1 MDAAAYGEP
10 ETRSAAETLRSVEAL
25 RKRGAAMTRP
35 RAFPLWVWAGA
46 FLAALPLAASGR
58 DVYETLRIEDG
69 SAVVTGSVGDH
80 PKMTLIAVAVAAVLA
95 AIVSIIDHRRQPVHR
110 ARERRQI
117 SIGEGIIIAAVLFIL
132 GPGFLAALIMVA
144 VTNAVAFVGATV
156 LALLVGAYIRNRT
169 LAVAAVVGL
178 FGVIVGRFA
187 SPDHWPA
194 IACGVYI
201 LAFSIGGL
209 TLTQTRRAAS

>member
-1 MDAAAYGEP
+1 
-10 ETRSAAETLRSVEAL
+10 
-25 RKRGAAMTRP
+25 MTRP